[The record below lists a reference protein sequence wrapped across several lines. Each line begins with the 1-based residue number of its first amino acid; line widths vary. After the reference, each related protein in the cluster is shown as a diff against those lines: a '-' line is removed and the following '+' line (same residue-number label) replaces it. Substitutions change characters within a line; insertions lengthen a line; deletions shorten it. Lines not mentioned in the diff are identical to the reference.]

1 MKNTSVMALCLLAF
15 ALGGCATNTAQIAKK
30 DYSAYRAADPKT
42 ILILPPKNTS
52 PDVAASYGFY
62 SNTQAPVAESGYYV
76 LPISLVDEQFKSN
89 GLTVVD
95 DIHQVDFRKLREV
108 FGADAALYITVTDYG
123 TRYLVID
130 SVTTVTAQARLVD
143 LKTGRELWAGRAS
156 ANSNE
161 GGGNSGGGLIGM
173 LVSAALSQI
182 VNSVGDAGHGMAKVT
197 AGRLL
202 SAGGSHSM
210 LPGPRSPAY
219 PKQKVQPATAAAPV
233 AP

>member
-1 MKNTSVMALCLLAF
+1 MKKTSVMALCLLAF

-76 LPISLVDEQFKSN
+76 LPITLVDEQFKSN

-108 FGADAALYITVTDYG
+108 FGADAAL
-123 TRYLVID
+123 
-130 SVTTVTAQARLVD
+130 
-143 LKTGRELWAGRAS
+143 
-156 ANSNE
+156 
-161 GGGNSGGGLIGM
+161 
-173 LVSAALSQI
+173 
-182 VNSVGDAGHGMAKVT
+182 
-197 AGRLL
+197 
-202 SAGGSHSM
+202 
-210 LPGPRSPAY
+210 
-219 PKQKVQPATAAAPV
+219 
-233 AP
+233 